1 MCRCRMGNPKKMS
14 KFICLKHCGENHVLD
29 GLQRGGHQREKK
41 HIKDAF
47 CIECQDITKNLE
59 VRYCDSFDEMMQKA
73 EELHREYYLW
83 MDYSIAEMED
93 KNMDE
98 AKMIWR
104 LSNGELVAIED
115 KVQITT
121 SDDEVYVGNIIDI
134 GETYI
139 TVEIDYKTG
148 EELDVF
154 FSELKDVRLIK

>member
-1 MCRCRMGNPKKMS
+1 
-14 KFICLKHCGENHVLD
+14 
-29 GLQRGGHQREKK
+29 
-41 HIKDAF
+41 
-47 CIECQDITKNLE
+47 
-59 VRYCDSFDEMMQKA
+59 
-73 EELHREYYLW
+73 
-83 MDYSIAEMED
+83 MDYSIVEMED

-98 AKMIWR
+98 AKMIWK

-154 FSELKDVRLIK
+154 FSELKDVRLVK

>member
-1 MCRCRMGNPKKMS
+1 M
-14 KFICLKHCGENHVLD
+14 V
-29 GLQRGGHQREKK
+29 
-41 HIKDAF
+41 
-47 CIECQDITKNLE
+47 
-59 VRYCDSFDEMMQKA
+59 
-73 EELHREYYLW
+73 
-83 MDYSIAEMED
+83 EMED

-134 GETYI
+134 GETCI

-148 EELDVF
+148 EELDIF
-154 FSELKDVRLIK
+154 FSELKDVRLVK

>member
-1 MCRCRMGNPKKMS
+1 M
-14 KFICLKHCGENHVLD
+14 V
-29 GLQRGGHQREKK
+29 
-41 HIKDAF
+41 
-47 CIECQDITKNLE
+47 
-59 VRYCDSFDEMMQKA
+59 
-73 EELHREYYLW
+73 
-83 MDYSIAEMED
+83 EMEE
-93 KNMDE
+93 NIMDE

-115 KVQITT
+115 RVEVIT
-121 SDDEVYVGNIIDI
+121 SDDKVYVGNIIDI

>member
-1 MCRCRMGNPKKMS
+1 M
-14 KFICLKHCGENHVLD
+14 V
-29 GLQRGGHQREKK
+29 
-41 HIKDAF
+41 
-47 CIECQDITKNLE
+47 
-59 VRYCDSFDEMMQKA
+59 
-73 EELHREYYLW
+73 
-83 MDYSIAEMED
+83 EMED

-115 KVQITT
+115 RVEVIT
-121 SDDEVYVGNIIDI
+121 SDDKVYVGNIIDI

>member
-1 MCRCRMGNPKKMS
+1 MG
-14 KFICLKHCGENHVLD
+14 I
-29 GLQRGGHQREKK
+29 GGSIKQIANNNRNWYNKNETK
-41 HIKDAF
+41 HIE
-47 CIECQDITKNLE
+47 I
-59 VRYCDSFDEMMQKA
+59 RHCDSFDEMMQKV

-83 MDYSIAEMED
+83 MDYSMVEMED

-115 KVQITT
+115 RVEITT

-139 TVEIDYKTG
+139 TAEIDYKTG

-154 FSELKDVRLIK
+154 FSELKDVRLVK

>member
-1 MCRCRMGNPKKMS
+1 M
-14 KFICLKHCGENHVLD
+14 
-29 GLQRGGHQREKK
+29 
-41 HIKDAF
+41 
-47 CIECQDITKNLE
+47 
-59 VRYCDSFDEMMQKA
+59 
-73 EELHREYYLW
+73 
-83 MDYSIAEMED
+83 AEMED

-115 KVQITT
+115 RVEVIT
-121 SDDEVYVGNIIDI
+121 SDDKVYVGNIIDI

>member
-1 MCRCRMGNPKKMS
+1 M
-14 KFICLKHCGENHVLD
+14 V
-29 GLQRGGHQREKK
+29 
-41 HIKDAF
+41 
-47 CIECQDITKNLE
+47 
-59 VRYCDSFDEMMQKA
+59 
-73 EELHREYYLW
+73 
-83 MDYSIAEMED
+83 EMED
-93 KNMDE
+93 KNTDE

-115 KVQITT
+115 NVQITT

-139 TVEIDYKTG
+139 TVEIDYKTV

>member
-1 MCRCRMGNPKKMS
+1 M
-14 KFICLKHCGENHVLD
+14 V
-29 GLQRGGHQREKK
+29 
-41 HIKDAF
+41 
-47 CIECQDITKNLE
+47 
-59 VRYCDSFDEMMQKA
+59 
-73 EELHREYYLW
+73 
-83 MDYSIAEMED
+83 EMED

-115 KVQITT
+115 RVEVIT
-121 SDDEVYVGNIIDI
+121 SDDKVYVGNIIDI

-154 FSELKDVRLIK
+154 FSELKDVKLIK

>member
-1 MCRCRMGNPKKMS
+1 M
-14 KFICLKHCGENHVLD
+14 V
-29 GLQRGGHQREKK
+29 
-41 HIKDAF
+41 
-47 CIECQDITKNLE
+47 
-59 VRYCDSFDEMMQKA
+59 
-73 EELHREYYLW
+73 
-83 MDYSIAEMED
+83 EMEEN
-93 KNMDE
+93 NMDE

-115 KVQITT
+115 RVEVIT

-148 EELDVF
+148 EELDVS

>member
-1 MCRCRMGNPKKMS
+1 M
-14 KFICLKHCGENHVLD
+14 V
-29 GLQRGGHQREKK
+29 
-41 HIKDAF
+41 
-47 CIECQDITKNLE
+47 
-59 VRYCDSFDEMMQKA
+59 
-73 EELHREYYLW
+73 
-83 MDYSIAEMED
+83 EMED

-121 SDDEVYVGNIIDI
+121 SDEVYVGNIIDI

-139 TVEIDYKTG
+139 TVELDYKTG

>member
-1 MCRCRMGNPKKMS
+1 M
-14 KFICLKHCGENHVLD
+14 V
-29 GLQRGGHQREKK
+29 
-41 HIKDAF
+41 
-47 CIECQDITKNLE
+47 
-59 VRYCDSFDEMMQKA
+59 
-73 EELHREYYLW
+73 
-83 MDYSIAEMED
+83 EMED

-121 SDDEVYVGNIIDI
+121 SDDEVYAGNIIDI

-139 TVEIDYKTG
+139 TIEIDYKTG

-154 FSELKDVRLIK
+154 FSELKDVRLVK